1 LKFEISKFESLEFP
15 NLIPPMRARHT
26 HDGKVV
32 GGNNRRYLRA

>member
-1 LKFEISKFESLEFP
+1 LKFEISKFESLE
-15 NLIPPMRARHT
+15 LIPPMRARHT